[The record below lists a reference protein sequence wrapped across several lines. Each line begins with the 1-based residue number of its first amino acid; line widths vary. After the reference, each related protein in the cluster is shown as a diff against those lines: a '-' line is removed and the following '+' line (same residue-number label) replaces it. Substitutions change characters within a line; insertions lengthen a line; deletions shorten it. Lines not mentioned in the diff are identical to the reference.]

1 LKELP
6 KRIWPEKYPTAQKQ
20 PQKQQNQINQQP
32 TIENSYQQMAQNNTN
47 KQNPR
52 GNVNPNPNPN
62 SNNPFAYP
70 NPFIPC
76 PTNIPEGIPDQ
87 YQGMNSP
94 EGLLQSICENVPYI
108 QKIKITL
115 LIYQFQLNKDTF
127 ARAPQQLLAL
137 MKGMPGAMP
146 GEMAWMQFMAN
157 VPLFYNFHLTN
168 LISFI
173 DYKTVKSF
181 NRYFGYIE

>member
-1 LKELP
+1 
-6 KRIWPEKYPTAQKQ
+6 
-20 PQKQQNQINQQP
+20 
-32 TIENSYQQMAQNNTN
+32 MAQNNSN

-108 QKIKITL
+108 QKS
-115 LIYQFQLNKDTF
+115 DTAADIPVF
-127 ARAPQQLLAL
+127 TKRRHFRKSTQQLLAL
-137 MKGMPGAMP
+137 MKGIPGAMP

-181 NRYFGYIE
+181 NRSFGYIEKLRARLFCKHFQ